1 MRAVGQCPPQWAELD
16 ADPPL
21 FASARWLARMGDRID
36 GVHWWFVHRP
46 GDGRDVGF
54 FGSVS
59 EDSAVSEAKNP
70 WRLLFEPGSARS
82 LGRPALERQAAARAA
97 GPAPEHW
104 FPSLVVTYPG
114 LECFPLGPG
123 RHSAQAL
130 DGAVAEVVAEARAA
144 GLGSVAFLYVQPEE
158 TELSAALHRAAFLE
172 VPTALR
178 ANLRL
183 PGTTFEDYLA
193 SLGRD
198 ARKGV
203 ARIRRRLAR
212 QGVTVRQLLLRDA
225 DDRLIEELVGLRMK
239 HRAKYGRRP
248 DTAGER
254 SQLHTLRESFGERG
268 RLQLAVADGRTIGFC
283 LFLDAG
289 GIRHAWM
296 TGTDY
301 ADPRSDGTYFE
312 VCYHAPI
319 EEAYLTGCRELSF
332 SYGAEANKL
341 ERGCRLDEVT
351 SFVLPLDAA
360 GLGPARE
367 AAAALAGAL
376 VRPGGA
382 AGSDTQ

>member
-1 MRAVGQCPPQWAELD
+1 MRAAGQCPPQWAALD

-21 FASARWLARMGDRID
+21 FASARWLAAMGDRIE
-36 GVHWWFVHRP
+36 GAHWWLVHRP
-46 GDGRDVGF
+46 GGDGPEVGF

-59 EDSAVSEAKNP
+59 EDSSISEAKNP
-70 WRLLFEPGSARS
+70 WRLLFEPGTARS
-82 LGRPALERQAAARAA
+82 LTRQALERQAAARAA
-97 GPAPEHW
+97 GPAPEQW
-104 FPSLVVTYPG
+104 FPSLVLTYPG

-123 RHSAQAL
+123 RYSAAAL
-130 DGAVAEVVAEARAA
+130 DGAIAEVVAEARAA
-144 GLGSVAFLYVQPEE
+144 ALRSVAFLYVQPEE
-158 TELSAALHRAAFLE
+158 TELAAALRRAGFLE

-183 PGTTFEDYLA
+183 PGGTFEDYLA

-203 ARIRRRLAR
+203 ARIRRRLATR
-212 QGVTVRQLLLRDA
+212 GVTVRRQLLRDA
-225 DDRLIEELVGLRMK
+225 DDRLIEELVGLRLK

-248 DTAGER
+248 DAAGER
-254 SQLHTLRESFGERG
+254 SQLHTLRASFGEHG

-283 LFLDAG
+283 LFLEAG

-301 ADPRSDGTYFE
+301 ADPRSPGTYFE
-312 VCYHAPI
+312 LGFHAPI

-332 SYGAEANKL
+332 SYGAEATKL

-351 SFVLPLDAA
+351 SFVLPLDQAA
-360 GLGPARE
+360 FGPARE

-376 VRPGGA
+376 VRPDA
-382 AGSDTQ
+382 AGPDTH